1 MDFEIFFLSKLLFFN
16 LYFCSITVLVVVS
29 QWDQKKSCFFSP
41 LPGIRNARRGG
52 KHPNWP
58 GSAKMGADAN
68 DKVYYLIVEDGVTM
82 TRVTAFGIESDVV
95 HKQRSQRCHPSAL
108 HVYSWHQLVAD
119 ERGYLI
125 FFYMKY
131 L

>member
-1 MDFEIFFLSKLLFFN
+1 MRAVGAN
-16 LYFCSITVLVVVS
+16 T
-29 QWDQKKSCFFSP
+29 P
-41 LPGIRNARRGG
+41 TGR
-52 KHPNWP
+52 

-82 TRVTAFGIESDVV
+82 TRVTAFGIESDIV

-131 L
+131 LYRQRSTALYSNSFFFFLLSRNEQIPLWS